1 MEQDFKGPQIETQI
15 EIPKAKKWVELSDYK
30 TDEKNTFW
38 EGLTGGS
45 IWQTLVTGMPGWW
58 NRDKTKIEREEGNG
72 IVSAPSLQHYH
83 QNLDSE
89 TQKPTKQVKIPHAY
103 NSYWDSAVFLECVCV
118 CVCARA
124 RTLSHFICVPLFVT
138 LWTIVFQAPLSMGF
152 SRQEYWSGLLY
163 PPPGGLLD
171 SGIEPV
177 SPAVPALKVDS
188 LPLSHRRRLF
198 LNKHPSNIVT
208 F

>member
-124 RTLSHFICVPLFVT
+124 HAKSLQLCPSLC
-138 LWTIVFQAPLSMGF
+138 
-152 SRQEYWSGLLY
+152 
-163 PPPGGLLD
+163 D
-171 SGIEPV
+171 PV
-177 SPAVPALKVDS
+177 DYS
-188 LPLSHRRRLF
+188 LPGSSVHGILQARILEWVAI
-198 LNKHPSNIVT
+198 PSSRGSSWLRDWNWISYT
-208 F
+208 GRQIPYHWATREAHSTITPWL

>member
-124 RTLSHFICVPLFVT
+124 HAKSLQLCPSLC
-138 LWTIVFQAPLSMGF
+138 
-152 SRQEYWSGLLY
+152 
-163 PPPGGLLD
+163 D
-171 SGIEPV
+171 PV
-177 SPAVPALKVDS
+177 DYS
-188 LPLSHRRRLF
+188 LPGSSVHGILQARILEWVAIPSSRGSSWLRDWTRVSCSSCFEGRFFTSEPPKKTF
-198 LNKHPSNIVT
+198 LE
-208 F
+208 

>member
-118 CVCARA
+118 CVRARA
-124 RTLSHFICVPLFVT
+124 HTSSLTSVWLSAASWIITCRIP
-138 LWTIVFQAPLSMGF
+138 MYMEF
-152 SRQEYWSGLLY
+152 SSTNVLEQVVISYS
-163 PPPGGLLD
+163 
-171 SGIEPV
+171 
-177 SPAVPALKVDS
+177 
-188 LPLSHRRRLF
+188 
-198 LNKHPSNIVT
+198 
-208 F
+208 